1 MLKHREKQSYNR
13 NRQIYWKSK
22 LLARDF
28 TFLVDIYLK
37 IIAVTFNTRLLMA
50 TLLKGSWVKGAD
62 GGRLTAGCALSP
74 ITPWVRRSSAL
85 YSSRH
90 PPPPSFSLSLSH
102 SLILSL
108 SASSLLLAPLGGDE
122 PLQLGPHT
130 NFHRYQVAT
139 INRFWNQVSCDL
151 QFFPLT
157 NKASAPLRTRR
168 GPQMSSFSTVTYSIL
183 LPADQE
189 TIYAA

>member
-1 MLKHREKQSYNR
+1 MS
-13 NRQIYWKSK
+13 KSS
-22 LLARDF
+22 RRR
-28 TFLVDIYLK
+28 LVDCWLCSELHN
-37 IIAVTFNTRLLMA
+37 AVSEEKL
-50 TLLKGSWVKGAD
+50 GS
-62 GGRLTAGCALSP
+62 LF
-74 ITPWVRRSSAL
+74 ITSA
-85 YSSRH
+85 
-90 PPPPSFSLSLSH
+90 PPPS
-102 SLILSL
+102 L
-108 SASSLLLAPLGGDE
+108 SAPSLLLAPLGGDE

-157 NKASAPLRTRR
+157 TKSLAPLRSCR

-189 TIYAA
+189 TICAAWMSPASSARRWPSRGSRQQTDDIGQKWRS